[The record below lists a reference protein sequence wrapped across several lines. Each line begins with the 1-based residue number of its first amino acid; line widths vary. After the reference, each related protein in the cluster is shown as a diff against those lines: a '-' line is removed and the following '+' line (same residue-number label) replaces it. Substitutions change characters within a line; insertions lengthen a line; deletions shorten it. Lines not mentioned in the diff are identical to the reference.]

1 MSNSIINANSI
12 GRYRWRICALLF
24 FATTIN
30 YIDRQV
36 LGILAPGL
44 QREFSWSD
52 SQYGMM
58 VSAFQAAYAIGFL
71 FMGHLMDRIGC
82 RLGYIISIS
91 IWSIAAVLHALAKSF
106 TGFGIFRFGLGL
118 GESGNFPAAV
128 KVSAEWFPK
137 SERSLVNGIFVSG
150 ASIGAIVAPLIVPF
164 IAIRYGWQWAFIVT
178 GLFGFIWLA
187 FWIVTYRKPEDH
199 PRLSRAE
206 LNYIKKDPEES
217 QVRIPWLKLLTYRQT
232 WAFTVAKLLTDPVFS
247 FFFFF
252 LPKFFYTQHG
262 ITLDKIGP
270 PIMMIYLMSDVGS
283 IVGGWL
289 SSFLMRRDW
298 SVNKSRKTTMLIAAI
313 CVTPVYF
320 ASVTDD
326 LWTSVALIGF
336 ALAAHQ
342 AWSANLFTLSSDMFP
357 QHAVGSVVGIGSMFG
372 AIGGMFGAT
381 FAGLLLEATGSYT
394 FLFLAAG
401 CTYLLALGLI
411 HWLVPQLK
419 AATLE

>member
-1 MSNSIINANSI
+1 
-12 GRYRWRICALLF
+12 
-24 FATTIN
+24 
-30 YIDRQV
+30 
-36 LGILAPGL
+36 
-44 QREFSWSD
+44 
-52 SQYGMM
+52 
-58 VSAFQAAYAIGFL
+58 
-71 FMGHLMDRIGC
+71 
-82 RLGYIISIS
+82 
-91 IWSIAAVLHALAKSF
+91 
-106 TGFGIFRFGLGL
+106 
-118 GESGNFPAAV
+118 
-128 KVSAEWFPK
+128 
-137 SERSLVNGIFVSG
+137 
-150 ASIGAIVAPLIVPF
+150 
-164 IAIRYGWQWAFIVT
+164 
-178 GLFGFIWLA
+178 
-187 FWIVTYRKPEDH
+187 
-199 PRLSRAE
+199 
-206 LNYIKKDPEES
+206 
-217 QVRIPWLKLLTYRQT
+217 
-232 WAFTVAKLLTDPVFS
+232 
-247 FFFFF
+247 
-252 LPKFFYTQHG
+252 
-262 ITLDKIGP
+262 
-270 PIMMIYLMSDVGS
+270 MSDVGS